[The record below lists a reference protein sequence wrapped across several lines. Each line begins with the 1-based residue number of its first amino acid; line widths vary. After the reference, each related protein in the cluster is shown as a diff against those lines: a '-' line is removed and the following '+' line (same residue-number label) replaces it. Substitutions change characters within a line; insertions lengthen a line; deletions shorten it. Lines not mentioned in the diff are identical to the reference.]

1 MDKESLIEL
10 LKRAIRHGRDDAIEE
25 LAELLAK
32 FEPKPEKKQK

>member
-1 MDKESLIEL
+1 MDKEALIEL

-32 FEPKPEKKQK
+32 PKEKKHK